1 MIGKLF
7 VFKQAVIRQ
16 CIQKYNQVRFV
27 IGRKIH
33 ALRLTIGLQVPVKF
47 GVILDS
53 CTIKVKDFVQTGKA
67 AIVHKSSG
75 SSGRF
80 RYSESNWVSSFE

>member
-1 MIGKLF
+1 
-7 VFKQAVIRQ
+7 
-16 CIQKYNQVRFV
+16 
-27 IGRKIH
+27 
-33 ALRLTIGLQVPVKF
+33 VKF